1 MWPTISSVASLLM
14 SYGLLLLAN
23 GLFGTLIGLRTKL
36 EGFATETVG
45 VIVAAYFLGLLLG
58 GVRASRV
65 VASVGHIRSFAAFAS
80 IMSVSALAIVL
91 VVDPVA
97 WALFRFVAGFCMAGM
112 VMVTESW
119 LHGRSTNATRGGVM
133 ALYMITNYL
142 AAGLGPLLV
151 PFGDPGGFGL
161 FCVASIIYSL
171 ALVPV
176 LLTRATAP
184 SPPPVQALD
193 FRALWITSPLG
204 LTAALAAGAVNS
216 SFNGLAPVFAH
227 DVGLSIEATSSFIA
241 TVVLGGLI
249 LQWPLGRLSDRV
261 DRRNIIMVAT
271 LGTAVSCFTIASVA
285 GGDPFWLFVFG
296 LAYGGFSFTVY
307 SLAAA
312 HTNDFAAPDRLIQ
325 TASGLLIAY
334 GIGAVVGPLLAA
346 TFMGQFGPSAMFVL
360 SGAVHGSLG
369 LFALFRMFRRRA
381 LAPED
386 RSPAVPLPGAQF
398 TSGMLHNAAR
408 DAASQYSKLE
418 TESHEHDEQVND
430 RGSGTPDHQ
439 RDAH

>member
-1 MWPTISSVASLLM
+1 MWPTISSVASLLA

-23 GLFGTLIGLRTKL
+23 GLFGTLIGLRTKI

-45 VIVAAYFLGLLLG
+45 IIVAAYFLGLLLG
-58 GVRASRV
+58 GLRAARV
-65 VASVGHIRSFAAFAS
+65 VAAVGHIRSFAAFAS
-80 IMSVSALAIVL
+80 VMSVSALAIIL
-91 VVDPVA
+91 IVDPFA
-97 WALFRFVAGFCMAGM
+97 WIAFRFVAGFCMAGM

-119 LHGRSTNATRGGVM
+119 LNGRSTNATRGGVM

-151 PFGDPGGFGL
+151 PLGDPGGFGL

-176 LLTRATAP
+176 LLTRAAAP
-184 SPPPVQALD
+184 APPPVQALD
-193 FRALWITSPLG
+193 FRALWLTSPLG
-204 LTAALAAGAVNS
+204 LTAALAAGIVNS
-216 SFNGLAPVFAH
+216 SFHGLAPVFAH
-227 DVGLSIEATSSFIA
+227 DLGLSVEATSSFVA

-249 LQWPLGRLSDRV
+249 LQWPLGRLSDHT

-271 LGTAVSCFTIASVA
+271 LGTAISCAAIVWVA
-285 GGDPFWLFVFG
+285 HGDPFWLFACG
-296 LAYGGFSFTVY
+296 IAYGGFSFTVY

-334 GIGAVVGPLLAA
+334 GIGAVVGPLVTA
-346 TFMGQFGPSAMFVL
+346 TLMGQFGPTAMFMS

-369 LFALFRMFRRRA
+369 LFALFRMFKRA
-381 LAPED
+381 ARAPEE
-386 RSPAVPLPGAQF
+386 RSPAVPLPGGQF
-398 TSGMLHNAAR
+398 TTGVLHNAAR
-408 DAASQYSKLE
+408 DAAATSAGENTAGSSP
-418 TESHEHDEQVND
+418 ES
-430 RGSGTPDHQ
+430 SGRSDQ
-439 RDAH
+439 RDGQ